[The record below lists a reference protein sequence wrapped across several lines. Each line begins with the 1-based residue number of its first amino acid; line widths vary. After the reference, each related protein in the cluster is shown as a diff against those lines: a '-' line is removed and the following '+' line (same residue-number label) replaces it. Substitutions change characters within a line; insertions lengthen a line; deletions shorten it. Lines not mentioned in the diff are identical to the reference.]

1 MSLYNVE
8 DPGRDVSINIPTTLW
23 VTMSAGLLWFY
34 ILTVGFLDET
44 VAAVKV
50 SGTHIMMATL
60 GGSIVFGLVSVWSQ
74 KRGLFAKTSLRDAA
88 LGLSTV
94 LLGLVI
100 LDVGYSIFLNTSQPP
115 ASSEDRSLD
124 QNTWVGELYPELYFP
139 TEKNF
144 RLHKP
149 GRTIIGS
156 HYGDMYRPG
165 LLSSPTLS
173 SSVFSKKHV
182 TISINEEGF
191 RETAKLEGHKIL
203 AIGDSFTFGWG
214 IEQSLTWVELLE
226 RSIGQP
232 IYNMGIHDSS
242 PKQEFLLLEHVIDAQ
257 KLDLRGGVLLWM
269 IFEGNDLEDS
279 YEDQRPF
286 QNSGSK
292 FRGLFKDTIIDTALS
307 FPSILKREAV
317 VTKFKNGQVVFSA
330 LGGADQTN
338 NHYVIDGRASAFPLY
353 VSSRFGAKLFSSNQ
367 LKRAQSPAQYVESHP
382 NASLLQKTFERMKA
396 LSNHGGFRVVVII
409 APSDSRLHGAEF
421 EDFPRLS
428 EKPHFNMF
436 IERLA
441 GQSGFEVANLQELL
455 RPLAANELLY
465 FRDDDH
471 WNERGHAAVADIL
484 GRFLKSRHIIN
495 SDGKAL

>member
-1 MSLYNVE
+1 MSVFDIE
-8 DPGRDVSINIPTTLW
+8 TRDRNVSINIPTTLW
-23 VTMSAGLLWFY
+23 ATMSAGLLWFY
-34 ILTVGFLDET
+34 ILTVGFLDEM
-44 VAAVKV
+44 AAGVKV
-50 SGTHIMMATL
+50 STMHIVIATL
-60 GGSIVFGLVSVWSQ
+60 GGSLVFGLVFVWGQ
-74 KRGLFAKTSLRDAA
+74 KRGLFAKSSLRDAA
-88 LGLSTV
+88 LSVSTV
-94 LLGLVI
+94 LLGMVI

-124 QNTWVGELYPELYFP
+124 QNTWVGELYPGLYFP

-156 HYGDMYRPG
+156 HYGDMYNPR

-214 IEQSLTWVELLE
+214 VEQSLTWVELLE
-226 RSIGQP
+226 HSIGQP

-242 PKQEFLLLEHVIDAQ
+242 PKQEFLLLEHVLDAQ
-257 KLDLRGGVLLWM
+257 KLDFRGGVLLWM

-279 YEDQRPF
+279 YDDHRPF

-292 FRGLFKDTIIDTALS
+292 SLGLFKDTIIDTALS
-307 FPSILKREAV
+307 FPSMLKREAV
-317 VTKFKNGQVVFSA
+317 VTKFKNGRVVFPS
-330 LGGADQTN
+330 LGRAAQTN
-338 NHYVIDGRASAFPLY
+338 NHYVIDGRVSAFPLY
-353 VSSRFGAKLFSSNQ
+353 VSSRFGAKLFIPDQ
-367 LKRAQSPAQYVESHP
+367 LERVQSPAQYVESHP
-382 NASLLQKTFERMKA
+382 NASSLQKTFERMKT
-396 LSNHGGFRVVVII
+396 LSNQWGFRVVVII
-409 APSDSRLHGAEF
+409 APSDSRMHGGEF

-436 IERLA
+436 VERLA
-441 GQSGFEVANLQELL
+441 GQSGFEVTNLEKLL

-484 GRFLKSRHIIN
+484 GRFLRSRNIIN
-495 SDGKAL
+495 SDGKGL